1 MYKVFFN
8 DRKITL
14 SSELPEES
22 KISGSQ
28 CFELNHLDF
37 LPEIVNYF
45 LMSNNSNEYLVFKN
59 IGDLWSQFKS
69 CFQCIRAAGGMVRK
83 GDEFLFIFRRDKW
96 DLPKGKI
103 EKGETAR
110 HAALREVEEECGIS
124 KMKITKELLT
134 TWHIYQ
140 SSYPGSKN
148 KWILK
153 ETSWFEMDYKGTQDL
168 KPQTE
173 EDITE
178 IGWLGLKK
186 FDKILKNTYPNLEQ
200 IIRLYL

>member
-8 DRKITL
+8 ERKITL
-14 SSELPEES
+14 SSGLPENPKNHGAQGSELEHLES
-22 KISGSQ
+22 
-28 CFELNHLDF
+28 
-37 LPEIVNYF
+37 LPEIVNLF
-45 LMSNNSNEYLVFKN
+45 LMSNKKEECLVYKNIDDLWDGFKN
-59 IGDLWSQFKS
+59 
-69 CFQCIRAAGGMVRK
+69 CFLCIKAAGGVVRK
-83 GDEFLFIFRRDKW
+83 DNKFLFIFRRGKW

-103 EKGETAR
+103 DKGESAKR
-110 HAALREVEEECGIS
+110 AALREVVEECGIS
-124 KMKITKELLT
+124 NMKIINQLPS

-140 SSYPGSKN
+140 SPYPDSKN

-173 EDITE
+173 EDITDIMWVGE
-178 IGWLGLKK
+178 NDFKE
-186 FDKILKNTYPNLEQ
+186 ILKNTYPNLEQ